1 MTIHELR
8 NEREET
14 MLQKT
19 VLEIKVFKL
28 LQPNCEALWE
38 TIKEAEA
45 GNIYRTQE
53 DIDEMYNQYE
63 DMEHE
68 LSISND
74 LIDALE
80 EKIEALETLID
91 LKNTFNI

>member
-1 MTIHELR
+1 MTIYELR
-8 NEREET
+8 NEREQAILRKDE
-14 MLQKT
+14 LANR
-19 VLEIKVFKL
+19 VNE
-28 LQPNCEALWE
+28 LQPNCEVLWE
-38 TIKEAEA
+38 IIEEAEA

-80 EKIEALETLID
+80 EKIEALDTLIG
-91 LKNTFNI
+91 LRQAFNI